1 MAQAPLVIYIAKYS
15 TILDDESRIKMTK
28 KMPESDLQVFVSRNK
43 EWPTY
48 AKHDIRYDFT
58 KPDNV
63 LHICQ
68 IKIYPLNSRERFHQD
83 EEWISVGLYSL
94 QGLPDIAMIYGFGQ
108 KAEHAVRKQ
117 LILHFNQNPVARVAS
132 TTPKSR
138 ITTRTPKSQNQALSG
153 AESPPM
159 KEDIALAMKD
169 MLQQDQATDKKSFR
183 SSATKDFKLET
194 ERMIQ
199 KRIEYPNSEETLELI
214 ENLQKQ
220 VEAKR
225 QRLLQV

>member
-1 MAQAPLVIYIAKYS
+1 MSRSQGFEIKPLEARYLRIPLEVLTEGGQIRMAQAPLVIYIAKYS

-94 QGLPDIAMIYGFGQ
+94 QGLPDIAMIYGFG
-108 KAEHAVRKQ
+108 
-117 LILHFNQNPVARVAS
+117 
-132 TTPKSR
+132 
-138 ITTRTPKSQNQALSG
+138 
-153 AESPPM
+153 
-159 KEDIALAMKD
+159 
-169 MLQQDQATDKKSFR
+169 
-183 SSATKDFKLET
+183 
-194 ERMIQ
+194 
-199 KRIEYPNSEETLELI
+199 
-214 ENLQKQ
+214 
-220 VEAKR
+220 
-225 QRLLQV
+225 